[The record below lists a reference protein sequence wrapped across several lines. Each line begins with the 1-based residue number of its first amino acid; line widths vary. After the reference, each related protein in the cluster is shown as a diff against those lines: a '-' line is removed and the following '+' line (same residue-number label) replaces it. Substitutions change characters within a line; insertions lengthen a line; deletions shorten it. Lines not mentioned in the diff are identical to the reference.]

1 LAEFEG
7 RLAGIPRCVR
17 ELAASATRVFFV
29 LRTRRTDGRS
39 ARGSVGCCTRPV
51 GFGVIE
57 FESVGKTF
65 RDGTVAVV
73 DLDLVVPSHNFT
85 VIVGP
90 SGCGKTTT
98 LRMVNR
104 MLEPTTGRIT
114 WDGTPLRSMRKTTL
128 RRQMGYVIQNGGLLP
143 HRTVIEN
150 IGTVP
155 ALLHWPRKKIAQR
168 SLELLH
174 SVGLER
180 KLAHRY
186 PAQLSGGQQQRVGV
200 ARALAADP
208 LVLLMDEP
216 FSAVDPVVRSEL
228 HEFFLEL
235 QRELGKTI
243 IFITHD
249 IDEAIKLG
257 DQVAIMRVGGHL
269 VQVGRPQQLLDEPVD
284 AFVEGFV
291 GRDRGFRSL
300 SFQPASVLSLDRVKV
315 VRDVETASGGRGPIL
330 VVDGDA
336 RPVGW
341 ADPQRPGGVFPLGS
355 TFSPETDSLR
365 VALDSALTSLHG
377 LAVAVTA
384 DTRRYAG
391 VVSADTILAKVKAVR
406 ASIAESIA
414 IREAEAARALELPAD
429 PADGPQPPGDPEQEY
444 ESTEVFDQLA
454 EPKPAFQ
461 PEQVYDQL
469 AELEHA
475 SQPEEVYDQL
485 AEPEQAEPDAYQPE
499 QVYDQQTESEA
510 HQAKQVLRPQ
520 AQPDQA
526 YESTYEYHPLSDEQ
540 QAHVLEAVEDR
551 RPQPEQAPEPTDGYD
566 PLADQQQAHEPGE
579 VEDQRA
585 QPEQP
590 PESTDGYDPLAD
602 QQQAHEWDEVEDQ
615 RAQLAQADEW
625 HHAQNQRA
633 QPQLTHEWDQIY
645 DQLAEPEPTSHA
657 DPNEGSSSGLHGD
670 VASRSRVDAQR
681 GNGID
686 EFADLKDEDESET
699 APDADLLI
707 EGRGKPDRQDEGR
720 NANGEALHRRGSSVL
735 Q

>member
-1 LAEFEG
+1 MREFIG
-7 RLAGIPRCVR
+7 RVAGVPRCVR
-17 ELAASATRVFFV
+17 ELSALATRVFFV
-29 LRTRRTDGRS
+29 LRTRRAPTS
-39 ARGSVGCCTRPV
+39 SPRGVRQKLLHETCGGC
-51 GFGVIE
+51 VIE

-73 DLDLVVPSHNFT
+73 DLNLIVPSHNFT

-98 LRMVNR
+98 LRLVNR

-143 HRTVIEN
+143 HRTVLEN

-155 ALLHWPRKKIAQR
+155 ALLHWPRKKVAQR
-168 SLELLH
+168 SLELLK

-228 HEFFLEL
+228 REFFLGL

-249 IDEAIKLG
+249 IDEAIMLG

-269 VQVGRPQQLLDEPVD
+269 VQVGTPQQLLDEPAD

-300 SFQPASVLSLDRVKV
+300 SFQPASALSLNRVKV
-315 VRDVETASGGRGPIL
+315 VRDVGTASGLGPIL

-341 ADPQRPGGVFPLGS
+341 ADPQRPGGIFPLGP

-365 VALDSALTSLHG
+365 VALDSALTSPHG

-391 VVSADTILAKVKAVR
+391 VVSAETILAKVKHVR
-406 ASIAESIA
+406 ESIAESIA
-414 IREAEAARALELPAD
+414 IREAEAARANEVIAQ
-429 PADGPQPPGDPEQEY
+429 PADGTELLGDQAY
-444 ESTEVFDQLA
+444 ESTEVYDQLA
-454 EPKPAFQ
+454 ELKQAYVSD
-461 PEQVYDQL
+461 QVYDQL
-469 AELEHA
+469 AEPGQVYE
-475 SQPEEVYDQL
+475 SDQVYDQL
-485 AEPEQAEPDAYQPE
+485 ADPE
-499 QVYDQQTESEA
+499 QVSESDQVYDRHAELE
-510 HQAKQVLRPQ
+510 
-520 AQPDQA
+520 QA
-526 YESTYEYHPLSDEQ
+526 YESDQVYDRQAEPG
-540 QAHVLEAVEDR
+540 QAH
-551 RPQPEQAPEPTDGYD
+551 EPADVYD
-566 PLADQQQAHEPGE
+566 PLADQQQAYESDLEQERQAQPEPTYE
-579 VEDQRA
+579 SDQVHDQQA
-585 QPEQP
+585 QPEQAS
-590 PESTDGYDPLAD
+590 ESDQVHD
-602 QQQAHEWDEVEDQ
+602 QQAQPEQASESDQ
-615 RAQLAQADEW
+615 VHHRRAQAE
-625 HHAQNQRA
+625 R
-633 QPQLTHEWDQIY
+633 THEWDQIY
-645 DQLAEPEPTSHA
+645 DQLAETE
-657 DPNEGSSSGLHGD
+657 SSSHVDTNENSAGSLEDD
-670 VASRSRVDAQR
+670 VPPQPHVDAR
-681 GNGID
+681 GGNGID
-686 EFADLKDEDESET
+686 SFADLNYPADESPS
-699 APDADLLI
+699 APDGELLI
-707 EGRGKPDRQDEGR
+707 EDRGIFDEQDEGR
-720 NANGEALHRRGSSVL
+720 KANGAASYRRGSSVL

>member
-1 LAEFEG
+1 MHETCG
-7 RLAGIPRCVR
+7 V
-17 ELAASATRVFFV
+17 
-29 LRTRRTDGRS
+29 
-39 ARGSVGCCTRPV
+39 
-51 GFGVIE
+51 GVIE

-73 DLDLVVPSHNFT
+73 DLNLTVPSHNFT

-143 HRTVIEN
+143 HRTVLEN

-155 ALLHWPRKKIAQR
+155 ALLHWPKKKIVKR
-168 SLELLH
+168 SLELLK

-228 HEFFLEL
+228 HEFFLGL
-235 QRELGKTI
+235 QRELGKTV
-243 IFITHD
+243 IFVTHD

-257 DQVAIMRVGGHL
+257 DQVAILRVGGHL
-269 VQVGRPQQLLDEPVD
+269 AQVGTPQQLLDEPAD

-300 SFQPASVLSLDRVKV
+300 SFQPASALSLDRVKV
-315 VRDVETASGGRGPIL
+315 VRDVETASGLGPIL

-341 ADPQRPGGVFPLGS
+341 ADPQRPGRVFPLGS

-365 VALDSALTSLHG
+365 VALDSALTSPHG

-391 VVSADTILAKVKAVR
+391 VLSADTILAKVKDVR
-406 ASIAESIA
+406 VSIAESIA
-414 IREAEAARALELPAD
+414 IREAEAAQAYAALAE
-429 PADGPQPPGDPEQEY
+429 PADGPAPLVEPEQAD
-444 ESTEVFDQLA
+444 ESI
-454 EPKPAFQ
+454 
-461 PEQVYDQL
+461 
-469 AELEHA
+469 
-475 SQPEEVYDQL
+475 EVYDQL
-485 AEPEQAEPDAYQPE
+485 AEPEQAYESH
-499 QVYDQQTESEA
+499 QVYDQLAEPV
-510 HQAKQVLRPQ
+510 QA
-520 AQPDQA
+520 D
-526 YESTYEYHPLSDEQ
+526 
-540 QAHVLEAVEDR
+540 
-551 RPQPEQAPEPTDGYD
+551 EPTDVYD
-566 PLADQQQAHEPGE
+566 PLADQQQAYESHQVHDQQAEPVQAYE
-579 VEDQRA
+579 
-585 QPEQP
+585 P
-590 PESTDGYDPLAD
+590 TDVYDPLAD
-602 QQQAHEWDEVEDQ
+602 QQQAYESDQVQDQRAEPEQTYESDQVQDQRAEPEQTYESDQVQDQRAEPEQTYESDQVQDQ
-615 RAQLAQADEW
+615 RAQPEQTYESD
-625 HHAQNQRA
+625 QVQDQRA
-633 QPQLTHEWDQIY
+633 QPEQTYESDQVQDQRARPERTHEWDQIY
-645 DQLAEPEPTSHA
+645 DQLAESGPLSHV
-657 DPNEGSSSGLHGD
+657 DPNENSAGSLQGD
-670 VASRSRVDAQR
+670 VGPRPHVDAQG

-686 EFADLKDEDESET
+686 SFAGLNYPEDESES
-699 APDADLLI
+699 AYDRELAIEDHVLPD
-707 EGRGKPDRQDEGR
+707 EQDEGR
-720 NANGEALHRRGSSVL
+720 KANGEATHRRGSSVL